1 LAKEYKKIA
10 KKMNFYYVNVLDRLE
25 ADFDN
30 RSSDG
35 IHLDSIGQKVIAQH
49 IKICLDK
56 VIN

>member
-1 LAKEYKKIA
+1 
-10 KKMNFYYVNVLDRLE
+10 MNFYYVNVLDRLE